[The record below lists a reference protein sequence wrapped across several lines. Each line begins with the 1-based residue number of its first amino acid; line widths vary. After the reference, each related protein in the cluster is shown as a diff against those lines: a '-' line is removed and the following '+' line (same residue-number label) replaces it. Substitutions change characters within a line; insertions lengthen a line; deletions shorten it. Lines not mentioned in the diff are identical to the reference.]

1 VAKLGRDHQD
11 RLYGKYEVCMS
22 ATGLDSVSEAKVNT
36 AQIPS
41 VLYYGPA
48 EPTRTIVG
56 WGHDIVDALAPTGY
70 PKPGIVC
77 P

>member
-1 VAKLGRDHQD
+1 MFELGM
-11 RLYGKYEVCMS
+11 GEM
-22 ATGLDSVSEAKVNT
+22 ALDSISEAKT
-36 AQIPS
+36 DTSQIPS

-56 WGHDIVDALAPTGY
+56 WGHNIGDALAPTGY